1 MIFFINQKLI
11 MYEKIYYMKVENIKK
26 GLLRILT
33 PQFVVTLVYLLKYGA
48 KVSPKSEVDLTQNL
62 KLGKGC
68 TISSFTKVKAF
79 DGVLKMGDRGGIAT
93 NCFLAAG
100 EGGIEIGDN
109 FICGPNV
116 SIVANNYR
124 HDQKGVHLEDQ
135 GSTSKG
141 IKIGNNVW
149 VGAGCVILDG
159 AQINDNTIVVANST
173 VSRRYKP
180 NVIIQGSPAKVIM
193 NR

>member
-1 MIFFINQKLI
+1 M
-11 MYEKIYYMKVENIKK
+11 KIDNIKK

-33 PQFVVTLVYLLKYGA
+33 PQFVVTLVYLFKYGA
-48 KVSPKSEVDLTQNL
+48 KISPKAEVDLSPKL

-68 TISSFTKVKAF
+68 VISSFTKVKAY
-79 DGVLKMGDRGGIAT
+79 DGVFTMGERGGIAT
-93 NCFLAAG
+93 NCFVAAG

-116 SIVANNYR
+116 SIVASNYI

-149 VGAGCVILDG
+149 IGAGCVILDG
-159 AQINDNTIVVANST
+159 AQIADNSIVVANST

-180 NVIIQGSPAKVIM
+180 DVIIQGSPAKVILK
-193 NR
+193 R

>member
-1 MIFFINQKLI
+1 MKIGNIN
-11 MYEKIYYMKVENIKK
+11 K

-33 PQFVVTLVYLLKYGA
+33 PQFIITLVYLIKYGA
-48 KVSPKSEVDLTQNL
+48 KISPRAEVDLSPKL
-62 KLGKGC
+62 MLGKDC
-68 TISSFTKVKAF
+68 VISSFTKVKAY
-79 DGVLKMGDRGGIAT
+79 DGLFKMGNRCGIAT
-93 NCFLAAG
+93 NCFIAAG

-116 SIVANNYR
+116 SIVASNYI

-135 GSTSKG
+135 GHTSKG

-149 VGAGCVILDG
+149 IGAGCVILDG
-159 AQINDNTIVVANST
+159 AQIADNSIVVANST

-180 NVIIQGSPAKVIM
+180 DVIIQGSPAKVILK
-193 NR
+193 R

>member
-1 MIFFINQKLI
+1 M
-11 MYEKIYYMKVENIKK
+11 KIDNIKK

-33 PQFVVTLVYLLKYGA
+33 PQFVVTLVYLIKFGA
-48 KVSPKSEVDLTQNL
+48 KVSPKAEVDLSPKL

-68 TISSFTKVKAF
+68 VISSFTKVKAY
-79 DGVLKMGDRGGIAT
+79 DGIFTMGERGGIAT
-93 NCFLAAG
+93 NCFVAAG

-116 SIVANNYR
+116 SIVGSNYI
-124 HDQKGVHLEDQ
+124 HAQKNVHLEDQ

-149 VGAGCVILDG
+149 IGAGCVILDG
-159 AQINDNTIVVANST
+159 AQIADNSIVVANST

-180 NVIIQGSPAKVIM
+180 DVIIQGSPAKVILK
-193 NR
+193 R